1 MSAKTKRKPAKREKP
16 PDARRP
22 AGKSRRECGKVP
34 HQEISSTEDIG
45 LALLLRKRRPRGGF
59 VVLAKYSRLKSV
71 AA

>member
-1 MSAKTKRKPAKREKP
+1 VNKQTKRKPTPKRQHKP
-16 PDARRP
+16 DD
-22 AGKSRRECGKVP
+22 
-34 HQEISSTEDIG
+34 TG

>member
-1 MSAKTKRKPAKREKP
+1 MSAKTKRKPVKRDKP
-16 PDARRP
+16 PD
-22 AGKSRRECGKVP
+22 
-34 HQEISSTEDIG
+34 DIG